1 MEQSKKKIDVLIPVA
16 SKDTSFVKNVVT
28 YMNKFIKGRENIY
41 VVTNKNNFWRLSYFL
56 YLKIA

>member
-1 MEQSKKKIDVLIPVA
+1 M
-16 SKDTSFVKNVVT
+16 T

>member
-1 MEQSKKKIDVLIPVA
+1 MEQSNKNFDILTPVA
-16 SKDTSFVKNVVT
+16 SKDTSFVKHAVT
-28 YMNKFIKGRENIY
+28 YINKFTKGRENIY

>member
-1 MEQSKKKIDVLIPVA
+1 MEQSNKKFDVLIPVA
-16 SKDTSFVKNVVT
+16 SNDTSFVKHVVA
-28 YMNKFIKGRENIY
+28 YINKLTKGRENIY